1 MLALLLRSSV
11 ALALAAPPTS
21 TPEASPTPQAS
32 PQSREYAGA
41 EVSEAPPAPDD
52 AVIVPPAPADATSE
66 PVAALAPTVAPTVA
80 TTPSVTPTPEGPS
93 EDEDAIDEL
102 PYDPLVDSPEA
113 VRARHWVRSGAVFL
127 ALGAVLTIGAI
138 AMSQAEVNNPETGEM
153 NCNNRGDPAGNGCTQ
168 GGRTRSTVA
177 TTPSVTPTPEGP
189 SEDEDAI
196 DELPYDPLVDSPEA
210 VRARHWVRSGAV
222 FLALGAVLTIGAIA
236 MSQAEVN
243 NPETGEM
250 NCNNRGDPAGNG
262 CTQGGRT
269 RSTVAL
275 AVPGALLLGGG
286 VAMLTVGKL
295 QQRRLAA
302 SVRADRQSFA
312 LGLSL
317 RF

>member
-80 TTPSVTPTPEGPS
+80 TTPS
-93 EDEDAIDEL
+93 
-102 PYDPLVDSPEA
+102 
-113 VRARHWVRSGAVFL
+113 
-127 ALGAVLTIGAI
+127 
-138 AMSQAEVNNPETGEM
+138 
-153 NCNNRGDPAGNGCTQ
+153 PA
-168 GGRTRSTVA
+168 
-177 TTPSVTPTPEGP
+177 PTPEGP